1 MKIKLLFVN
10 IIFFKV
16 NECKWYKFGIMIFMD
31 NYFRVKI
38 CVDIKFFFR
47 GWGGGLRDNFVF
59 WWLFRK
65 FEFEFIFLICVLKVL
80 L

>member
-1 MKIKLLFVN
+1 M
-10 IIFFKV
+10 

-59 WWLFRK
+59 
-65 FEFEFIFLICVLKVL
+65 
-80 L
+80 